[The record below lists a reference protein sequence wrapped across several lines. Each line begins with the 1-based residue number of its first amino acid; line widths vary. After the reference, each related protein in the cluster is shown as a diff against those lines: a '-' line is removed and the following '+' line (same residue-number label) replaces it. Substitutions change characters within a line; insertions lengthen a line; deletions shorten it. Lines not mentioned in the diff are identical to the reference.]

1 MGPKIYTKSIF
12 YWNGGSFIR
21 TFQRSKNQNGW
32 ILSFSLKI
40 QLSQTSG
47 PSNWVSKSFRF
58 PACQITKFVLGL
70 RKASPDWKQLLQAEH
85 NLTPSGLPRTKKKK
99 LRIAR
104 LQSVEIE
111 LIKVVPRFGKKRVDP
126 LTRPDPFG
134 WWDRESPPKIP
145 PANPRKISLFDWQK
159 MISTQQIASN
169 NTIRGMKECQHIY
182 VQFIYVQYM
191 LYMYTYHLYIYIIF
205 TNDMKIYI

>member
-85 NLTPSGLPRTKKKK
+85 NLTPSGLPRTKKKTENSPTPK
-99 LRIAR
+99 CRNWTDKSR
-104 LQSVEIE
+104 SSVW
-111 LIKVVPRFGKKRVDP
+111 KKRVDP

-191 LYMYTYHLYIYIIF
+191 LYMYTYHLYIYNIYKWYE
-205 TNDMKIYI
+205 NIYI